1 MTDRLELAAEQLIAR
16 GWHRECYQHPADR
29 NLCVKV
35 VVNGDDTETRR
46 EQAYYR
52 HLEQRLTDWQSIPKF
67 HGNVATNKGDGAVFS
82 LIRDA
87 NGQVSKTLGHY
98 LSSAELFAQ
107 HRLELQKSLLS
118 LYQYQLQNN
127 VITMSLKPNNL
138 LFQLSENGQ
147 GMMFIIDNLGNAEQF
162 PVSTYSRFFGSRKIQ
177 RKWRKF
183 KMVLNKQYAELP
195 LFAETLDALP

>member
-1 MTDRLELAAEQLIAR
+1 MTDRLELSTEQLIAR

-29 NLCVKV
+29 NLCIKV
-35 VVNGDDTETRR
+35 VVNGNDTETRR

-52 HLEQRLTDWQSIPKF
+52 HLEQRLIDWQSIPKF
-67 HGNVATNKGDGAVFS
+67 HGNVVTNKGDGAVFS
-82 LIRDA
+82 LIRDVDE
-87 NGQVSKTLGHY
+87 QVSKTLGHY
-98 LSSAELFAQ
+98 LSSAELFTR
-107 HRLELQKSLLS
+107 HRLELQDSLLR

-138 LFQLSENGQ
+138 LFQLRQNGK
-147 GMMFIIDNLGNAEQF
+147 GTMFIIDNLGNAELF

-183 KMVLNKQYAELP
+183 KTVLNKQYPDLP
-195 LFAETLDALP
+195 LLDETLDALP